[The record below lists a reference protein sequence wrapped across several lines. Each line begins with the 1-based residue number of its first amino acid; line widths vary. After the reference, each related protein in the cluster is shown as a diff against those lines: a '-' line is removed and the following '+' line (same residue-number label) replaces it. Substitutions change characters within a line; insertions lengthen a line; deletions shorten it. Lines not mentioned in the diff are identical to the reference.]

1 MSEFTILKN
10 SKLRILFLQAYIHLC
25 MFKIM
30 KKTKEEAA
38 LTKAMLINSAMDV
51 LSNTSYK
58 AARLEDIASAVGV
71 TRGAIYW
78 HFQNK
83 LNLYRQLLKTAF
95 EFSMKDIYII
105 LDSTRP
111 TVKKIEDVI
120 DYLLGEKLHS
130 HQQSAQIYNL
140 LFIEKPPGLE
150 QDLLQVE
157 SFFSTL
163 FKKHEKALQ
172 DGIKAGVIHTNLDTR
187 FETRAFYNFLWG
199 YFTNS
204 ERFFSGYSKNVIKE
218 YIKKNLIDTI
228 VVH

>member
-1 MSEFTILKN
+1 
-10 SKLRILFLQAYIHLC
+10 
-25 MFKIM
+25 M

-38 LTKAMLINSAMDV
+38 LTKAMLINSAMDI

-95 EFSMKDIYII
+95 EFSMKDIYVI

-130 HQQSAQIYNL
+130 HQQSAQI
-140 LFIEKPPGLE
+140 
-150 QDLLQVE
+150 
-157 SFFSTL
+157 
-163 FKKHEKALQ
+163 
-172 DGIKAGVIHTNLDTR
+172 
-187 FETRAFYNFLWG
+187 
-199 YFTNS
+199 
-204 ERFFSGYSKNVIKE
+204 
-218 YIKKNLIDTI
+218 
-228 VVH
+228 